1 MEPVHDENANFQA
14 KGHPDLP
21 DIPLTDIQREKN
33 RQLFQRGL
41 KCLGAG
47 VFLMSMSFGINLLFS
62 NSFQGFAITMY
73 TLTSVGA
80 ILILLGLGYI
90 LGF

>member
-1 MEPVHDENANFQA
+1 MHDENADFQA
-14 KGHPDLP
+14 KSHSDLP
-21 DIPLTDIQREKN
+21 NIPLTDIQREKN

-47 VFLMSMSFGINLLFS
+47 VFLMAMSFGINMLFS

-73 TLTSVGA
+73 TLTSLGA
-80 ILILLGLGYI
+80 ILILMGLGYI